1 MKQEKLQYFQEL
13 LIKRLEDLLKESEK
27 TVSGMTTSK
36 AGNFPDPTDRASL
49 ETDRSYLLRLKDRE
63 RKLANKVQEAIKRIE
78 TGTFGF
84 CESCDGDI
92 SIKRLEARPV
102 TTYCID
108 CKKNEEALE
117 KAHGR

>member
-36 AGNFPDPTDRASL
+36 EGNFPDPTDRASL

-78 TGTFGF
+78 TGTFGI
-84 CESCDGDI
+84 CESCEG
-92 SIKRLEARPV
+92 RYL
-102 TTYCID
+102 Y
-108 CKKNEEALE
+108 KKT
-117 KAHGR
+117 

>member
-36 AGNFPDPTDRASL
+36 EGNFPDPTDRASL

-78 TGTFGF
+78 AGTFGI
-84 CESCDGDI
+84 CESCEGNI

-117 KAHGR
+117 KAHGL